1 MSSSRRFGRINELAR
16 VRSRA
21 QTQRT
26 RKSGLVGEAT
36 ATTDGGGGR
45 PAGRVIPA
53 RSPHHCLLVLDSPT
67 KPNQTKPR
75 RKGRA
80 RHSHSHAP
88 GRHVHTLRHSTSSV
102 APKHLDIFPRNPQ
115 AWAATTTSVS
125 LSLSVVLFLKKKLA
139 LPHGYDGGSPSDRG
153 LPRRKRRV
161 IFSVLPLKYRTAL
174 YSNIYRTR
182 TCVHHCYC
190 QYEITVHLALFGF
203 GFATDKTTK
212 ATPDLLI
219 NNIPGCQLMRCL
231 SLDLI

>member
-1 MSSSRRFGRINELAR
+1 VDPSSRARHAYPRRPRTWHATGSSLPTR
-16 VRSRA
+16 VRGNNVCHRRADLGELTNSRA
-21 QTQRT
+21 SAPEPR
-26 RKSGLVGEAT
+26 RNARASLGLVGEAT

-45 PAGRVIPA
+45 AAGRVIPA

-125 LSLSVVLFLKKKLA
+125 LSVVLFSKKKKLA

-161 IFSVLPLKYRTAL
+161 IFSVLPIAPPYIQISP
-174 YSNIYRTR
+174 YSYVR
-182 TCVHHCYC
+182 
-190 QYEITVHLALFGF
+190 A
-203 GFATDKTTK
+203 
-212 ATPDLLI
+212 PLLLPI
-219 NNIPGCQLMRCL
+219 
-231 SLDLI
+231 